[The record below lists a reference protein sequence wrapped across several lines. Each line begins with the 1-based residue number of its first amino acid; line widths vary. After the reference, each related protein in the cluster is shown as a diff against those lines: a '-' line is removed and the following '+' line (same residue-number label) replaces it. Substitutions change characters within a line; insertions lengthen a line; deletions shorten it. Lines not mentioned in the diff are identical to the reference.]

1 MQGWGENSLL
11 LARVVKQGSRLP
23 GEAAELSQ
31 KNTGQQLSGTAQ
43 VRLIS
48 PKGRKTDRLISWDV
62 IQLWSFGATQQRGFY
77 ATVKARI
84 KAGRRNVGCL
94 ARCHPCSR
102 EKAQHILLST
112 AVSVLCRKITHK
124 KKYWSVTEM
133 PKMFTLDKRLPRFS
147 GCERW
152 RCLRLSLNRQVSL
165 PVKNIL

>member
-43 VRLIS
+43 VQLIS
-48 PKGRKTDRLISWDV
+48 PKGRKNGPADLLRCHPALI
-62 IQLWSFGATQQRGFY
+62 IRCNATQHGFY

-112 AVSVLCRKITHK
+112 AVSVLCRKIT
-124 KKYWSVTEM
+124 
-133 PKMFTLDKRLPRFS
+133 
-147 GCERW
+147 
-152 RCLRLSLNRQVSL
+152 Q
-165 PVKNIL
+165 KNGKCHRNAKNVYLG